1 MALVLADR
9 VRETTDTA
17 GTGAV
22 TLDGAVTSYQTFSAG
37 VGNGNQTY
45 YTIAAP
51 LLNEWEVGIGTYT
64 SSTDTLSRDTVLSSS
79 NAGALVNFTLGAKDV
94 FVTQPAERTVFV
106 DLYNAMRGANNA
118 NADLAV
124 GVYSSQA
131 SGVFVVPPL
140 ANGLSLGPIN
150 VTPGSSVSVAVGQ
163 YWLIVTP

>member
-9 VRETTDTA
+9 VRETTDTG

-22 TLDGAVTSYQTFSAG
+22 VLDGAVLSYQTFSAG
-37 VGNGNQTY
+37 IGDGNQTY

-64 SSTDTLSRDTVLSSS
+64 LATNSLSRDTVLSSS

-94 FVTQPAERTVFV
+94 FVSQPAERTVFV
-106 DLYNAMRGANNA
+106 DLYNAIRGANNA
-118 NADLAV
+118 NANLAV
-124 GVYSSQA
+124 GVYSAQA
-131 SGVFVVPPL
+131 EGTLVIPPL
-140 ANGLSLGPIN
+140 ANGMSLGPIN
-150 VTPGSSVSVAVGQ
+150 IAPGASITVAAGQ

>member
-9 VRETTDTA
+9 VRETTDTS

-37 VGNGNQTY
+37 IGDGNQTY

-64 SSTDTLSRDTVLSSS
+64 LSTDTLSRDTVLSSS

-106 DLYNAMRGANNA
+106 DLYNAIQGANNA
-118 NADLAV
+118 NAGLAV
-124 GVYSSQA
+124 SIFSSQ
-131 SGVFVVPPL
+131 SQGSLVFPPY
-140 ANGLSLGPIN
+140 ANGMSLGPLNIGS
-150 VTPGSSVSVAVGQ
+150 GSSITVAPGQ
-163 YWLIVTP
+163 YWLLVTP